1 MFHEVLIVSGVSESK
16 AAVLFAGVLI
26 GSGKWL
32 EAEAEAEAGKSCPT
46 IRGVSCINADT
57 PGGAILIRQPSSFGT
72 PEYNEFFDAARTQI
86 LSDGLTD
93 PIPILEL
100 IRELSPNDIYFENTG
115 GTLGGAQEF

>member
-32 EAEAEAEAGKSCPT
+32 EAEAEAGKSCPT

-72 PEYNEFFDAARTQI
+72 PEYNELFDAARTQI

-93 PIPILEL
+93 PIPVLEL

>member
-32 EAEAEAEAGKSCPT
+32 EAEAEAGKSCPT

-72 PEYNEFFDAARTQI
+72 PEYNELFDAARTQI

-100 IRELSPNDIYFENTG
+100 IRELSHNDIYFENTG